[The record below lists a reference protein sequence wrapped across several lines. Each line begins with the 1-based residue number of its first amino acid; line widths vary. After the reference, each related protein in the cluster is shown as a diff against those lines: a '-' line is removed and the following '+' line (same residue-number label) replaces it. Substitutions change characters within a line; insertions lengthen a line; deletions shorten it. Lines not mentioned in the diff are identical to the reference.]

1 MAHIVP
7 HFSRKRLHFWG
18 FLLMLTSYGSKRKKC
33 GQKKGGFMTYQNTPK
48 MYRTLSQHARIHDAQ
63 T

>member
-1 MAHIVP
+1 
-7 HFSRKRLHFWG
+7 LG
-18 FLLMLTSYGSKRKKC
+18 FLLMLTSCCSKRKKC
-33 GQKKGGFMTYQNTPK
+33 GQKKGGFMTYQNMPK